1 MPETTTPPP
10 PPAAAA
16 PAPAAAQI
24 STSSAATLPE
34 RPARPPRPS
43 TPAAAPALATAPPP
57 AAQPTARSKPVRMP
71 VFAATAFAW
80 MAVLIAVW
88 MFVKPWTSYPVSLMA
103 ATALEMGAPVWVR
116 QAQVIGHAQ
125 AEQGDGGAGHV
136 LVETGI
142 AVPVPE
148 SQGRHAEVLLEAD
161 PSRYAYG
168 LAIFLAL
175 LLAARQPGL
184 WRKALAG
191 YCLLL
196 PFQAFTVVFYILKEI
211 VVAAQIDYA
220 LLRVSPWQVEA
231 IVYGF
236 QLGTLIVPT
245 LVPIL
250 VWLWLDRRFFNEVIV
265 QRFTAPRA

>member
-1 MPETTTPPP
+1 MPETTTPPSS
-10 PPAAAA
+10 PAAQ
-16 PAPAAAQI
+16 AAAQI

-34 RPARPPRPS
+34 RPVRPPRSPA
-43 TPAAAPALATAPPP
+43 PAAAAEPAVATAPPP
-57 AAQPTARSKPVRMP
+57 VAQPRVVHSKPVRMP

-88 MFVKPWTSYPVSLMA
+88 MFVKPWTSYPVSFMA
-103 ATALEMGAPVWVR
+103 ATALELGAPVWVSK
-116 QAQVIGHAQ
+116 AQVIGHAQ

-148 SQGRHAEVLLEAD
+148 SQGRHAQVLLEAD

-211 VVAAQIDYA
+211 IVAAQIDYA

-265 QRFTAPRA
+265 QRFTARRS